1 MNILQVRHCY
11 HLIKTIDVLKSPNVS
26 SIKDELKQMEDIF
39 PQNLINN
46 LICAKLK
53 EIVNLQYIK
62 TDKMKS

>member
-11 HLIKTIDVLKSPNVS
+11 LLIKTIDVLKSPNVS
-26 SIKDELKQMEDIF
+26 SMKDELKQMEDIF

-53 EIVNLQYIK
+53 EIVNLQDIK
-62 TDKMKS
+62 T